1 MPKVHELN
9 EVEFFEL
16 RASGYWINVLVPKQ
30 AGLTRAEGRLY
41 VQESWADR
49 AEGPLYVPENWPDRA
64 ESPLYVHMEPFAK
77 RVENAS

>member
-1 MPKVHELN
+1 MPKLHELN

-16 RASGYWINVLVPKQ
+16 RASGYWRCRSKQ
-30 AGLTRAEGRLY
+30 ADREEGRLY
-41 VQESWADR
+41 VQESWPDR

-64 ESPLYVHMEPFAK
+64 EGPLYVHLEPFAK